1 MNKLANNVCIR
12 EEKGKLYSRI
22 FGLSANQ
29 VVIWVKDS
37 GTASH
42 FTDEKEVITCKNRRP
57 VMNNKKKK
65 LLLYDLSHHL
75 WEGVKAIAFEITFY
89 HISRNSPSQIIS
101 RRRLKDFSFQYWQ

>member
-42 FTDEKEVITCKNRRP
+42 FTDEKEVIT
-57 VMNNKKKK
+57 
-65 LLLYDLSHHL
+65 
-75 WEGVKAIAFEITFY
+75 
-89 HISRNSPSQIIS
+89 
-101 RRRLKDFSFQYWQ
+101 